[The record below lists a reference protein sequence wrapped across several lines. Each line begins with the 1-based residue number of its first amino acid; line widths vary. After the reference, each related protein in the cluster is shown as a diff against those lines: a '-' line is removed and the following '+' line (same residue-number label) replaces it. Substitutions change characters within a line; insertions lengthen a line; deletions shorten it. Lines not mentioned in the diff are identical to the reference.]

1 MPIIIRG
8 MYSLYANVSSLGKPI
23 QLEELFMIRQN
34 NVETIQAN
42 VDLLEPIGFVKLM
55 NKNRD
60 CPVEDE

>member
-1 MPIIIRG
+1 